1 MGNDPAGVV
10 ATTTSCGA
18 CKPAKPIWTNRAANQ
33 DVHARCLVRPK
44 TLEELREVIREV
56 SARKGRM
63 KAVATGLSF
72 SDILQTDDTLVVLTD
87 LLAET
92 QPTGLLP
99 LEDDLF
105 HAGVPYT
112 PRVRVIAGARI
123 RELNAALARA
133 GLAFTNLGG
142 YDGQTLLGAISTST
156 HGSGRGLGPL
166 PDAVVSLDLVTTDG
180 VIYRIE
186 PSVGVTDPL
195 KFAARYGATRTLVQK
210 DEWFYSVLV
219 SLGTMGV
226 IYSAVI
232 SVRPAYQLLEQR
244 RLEPWSDV
252 KHNMIARSACFRHFE
267 VFVNPYRRRDNGEHM
282 CLVTERSLAPAHQKT
297 ILRPKSSVSAER
309 LVFRP
314 TTQQGVIDLS
324 NATPRMIPFLLQQ
337 GLEALVTPASGHCEE
352 SFRIFNVGLINDAK
366 VLSDEYFVP
375 LENAAKAIDTL
386 IGVIGDNARH
396 GIFQTGPLSCRF
408 IKTSAAYLSMIH
420 GNDRMSIEI
429 ALFIDG
435 RGTLDALDSY
445 EQALYALG
453 SRPHW
458 GQIHRLSGARGWAD
472 AAYSKMG
479 IWRSVQKTLNHKGVF
494 NNAFT
499 DRLHIS

>member
-1 MGNDPAGVV
+1 MGANDSAG
-10 ATTTSCGA
+10 ATTASPCGG

-33 DVHARCLVRPK
+33 DVHARCLVRPR

-56 SARKGRM
+56 SARKGRL

-72 SDILQTDDTLVVLTD
+72 SDILQTDDTLVVLTE

-105 HAGVPYT
+105 HSGVPYV

-133 GLAFTNLGG
+133 GLAFANLGG

-166 PDAVVSLDLVTTDG
+166 PDAVVSLDLITTDG
-180 VIYRIE
+180 VMYRIE
-186 PSVGVTDPL
+186 PTAGITDPV
-195 KFAARYGATRTLVQK
+195 KFSARYGATRTLVQK

-226 IYSAVI
+226 IYSAVVT
-232 SVRPAYQLLEQR
+232 VRPAYQLLEHR
-244 RLEPWSDV
+244 RLEPWSAV
-252 KHNMIARSACFRHFE
+252 KGNMLARSSRFRHFE
-267 VFVNPYRRRDNGEHM
+267 VFVNPYRRRDSGEHM
-282 CLVTERSLAPAHQKT
+282 CLVTERDIAPAHQKT

-324 NATPRMIPFLLQQ
+324 NATPRMIPFLLEQ
-337 GLEALVTPASGHCEE
+337 GLEALVSPASGHCEE

-366 VLSDEYFVP
+366 VLSGEYFIP

-386 IGVIGDNARH
+386 IGVIRDNTRH

-408 IKTSAAYLSMIH
+408 IKASEAYLSMIH
-420 GNDRMSIEI
+420 GGDRMSIEI
-429 ALFIDG
+429 ALFIEG

-458 GQIHRLSGARGWAD
+458 GQMHRLSGARGWID
-472 AAYSKMG
+472 DAYSKMG
-479 IWRSVQKTLNHKGVF
+479 IWRGVHAALNHKGIF